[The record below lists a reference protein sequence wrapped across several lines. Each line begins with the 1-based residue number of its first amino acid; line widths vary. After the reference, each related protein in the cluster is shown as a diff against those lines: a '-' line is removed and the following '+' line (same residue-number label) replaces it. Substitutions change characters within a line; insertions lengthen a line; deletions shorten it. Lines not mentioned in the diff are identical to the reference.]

1 MILTEGAR
9 VRLRMMRRGDANEL
23 YALLSDEAV
32 MRWLEPPFN
41 RAQAER
47 FLEQAGLSDPPLIY
61 AAENMEGEFLGY
73 AIFHSYD
80 EYSRELGWVLKPAF
94 WHKGYAD
101 EMTALL
107 TALARRE
114 GKNAVIECVPEQTA
128 SAHIARRHG
137 FSYEGARTAVTFTV
151 CAVKNKKEGASQ
163 AGKRPLCA
171 AVLLCADG

>member
-9 VRLRMMRRGDANEL
+9 VRLRMMRREDADEL

-47 FLEQAGLSDPPLIY
+47 FLEQTGLSEPPLIY
-61 AAENMEGEFLGY
+61 AAENMAGEFLGY
-73 AIFHSYD
+73 AIYHDYD

-101 EMTALL
+101 EMTDLL

-114 GKNAVIECVPEQTA
+114 GKNAAPN
-128 SAHIARRHG
+128 RRR
-137 FSYEGARTAVTFTV
+137 ARTSRAGTAFRMRAVRTVATFTV

-171 AVLLCADG
+171 TVLLCADG

>member
-1 MILTEGAR
+1 MILAENAR
-9 VRLRMMRRGDANEL
+9 LRLRMMRREDADEL

-47 FLEQAGLSDPPLIY
+47 FLEQAGLSEPPLIY
-61 AAENMEGEFLGY
+61 AAENMAGEFLGY
-73 AIFHSYD
+73 AIYHDYD

-114 GKNAVIECVPEQTA
+114 GSV
-128 SAHIARRHG
+128 SAHSARRHG
-137 FSYEGARTAVTFTV
+137 FSYEGR
-151 CAVKNKKEGASQ
+151 
-163 AGKRPLCA
+163 
-171 AVLLCADG
+171 ADSCDGYRLRCEN